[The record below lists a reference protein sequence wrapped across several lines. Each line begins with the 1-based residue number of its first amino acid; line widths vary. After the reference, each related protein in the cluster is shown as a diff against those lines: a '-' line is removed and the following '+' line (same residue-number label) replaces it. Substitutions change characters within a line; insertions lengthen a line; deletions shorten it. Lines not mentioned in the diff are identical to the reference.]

1 MLLLS
6 ILAKIIVVNL
16 KSPLFL
22 LKGLILEILILKAE
36 AGCMIPLFTENGI
49 NLLNVMIMISY
60 MLIGENLVN
69 IFRHSNST
77 NAS

>member
-22 LKGLILEILILKAE
+22 LKDLILEILILMAE
-36 AGCMIPLFTENGI
+36 AVCMTHLSTTNGTT
-49 NLLNVMIMISY
+49 S
-60 MLIGENLVN
+60 
-69 IFRHSNST
+69 
-77 NAS
+77 